1 MYISESTGGEKTSPD
16 CNLPAASKATGKADD
31 NGSSS
36 SGCHASRML
45 TLVSTPQDA
54 SQGSDLTAP
63 SCRNPANKLRS
74 VLGRESTDGDS
85 EYPVA
90 DGKLR

>member
-1 MYISESTGGEKTSPD
+1 MYISESTGGDKTSPS
-16 CNLPAASKATGKADD
+16 CNLPAASKATGEADD

-54 SQGSDLTAP
+54 SQGSYLTAP
-63 SCRNPANKLRS
+63 SCRNPANEPRN
-74 VLGRESTDGDS
+74 VHGRESTEGNS